1 MKILIVSKLINPNN
15 NIGAVR
21 VYNFATELAKKG
33 HTVFC
38 VASENDQINCN
49 INSSLFKICYAP
61 IGKIEKKRM
70 NYVSNVS
77 ISSKNNC
84 KSELYRKKNKNT
96 PVIGW
101 LRKTVA
107 QMWGRFIEN
116 EWYRNAVKIC
126 MSIISQEEISL
137 VLTSYGPLAN
147 LLVGLKLK
155 KDIPQLIWISDMRDP
170 VDSMHQQFLW
180 RVRGAYLQR
189 KMLRYSDRV
198 ITVCDGVTNRYKAM
212 LTDNMK
218 KKVYTITNGYKE
230 EPILY
235 TPNEDGILKIGYTGQ
250 LYNGI
255 RDMSELFRC
264 VDYIQREKGKS
275 LPIQIHYAGNDSNKL
290 IEQARQYG
298 VEKYIVDHGRVSKF
312 DALRLQEKCDILC
325 VLTWNTKKEQGV
337 LTGKFPEYLR
347 LCKPILAIITGD
359 LENAELSKRIEELNI
374 GFSYECMKSESDFI
388 KFKIWLENCIN
399 NKCLNQPIIDAT
411 INRKGIGSYSY
422 KALSQKLEKI
432 LMSI

>member
-1 MKILIVSKLINPNN
+1 
-15 NIGAVR
+15 
-21 VYNFATELAKKG
+21 
-33 HTVFC
+33 
-38 VASENDQINCN
+38 
-49 INSSLFKICYAP
+49 
-61 IGKIEKKRM
+61 
-70 NYVSNVS
+70 
-77 ISSKNNC
+77 
-84 KSELYRKKNKNT
+84 
-96 PVIGW
+96 
-101 LRKTVA
+101 
-107 QMWGRFIEN
+107 
-116 EWYRNAVKIC
+116 
-126 MSIISQEEISL
+126 
-137 VLTSYGPLAN
+137 
-147 LLVGLKLK
+147 
-155 KDIPQLIWISDMRDP
+155 
-170 VDSMHQQFLW
+170 
-180 RVRGAYLQR
+180 
-189 KMLRYSDRV
+189 
-198 ITVCDGVTNRYKAM
+198 
-212 LTDNMK
+212 NMK

-359 LENAELSKRIEELNI
+359 LEN
-374 GFSYECMKSESDFI
+374 
-388 KFKIWLENCIN
+388 
-399 NKCLNQPIIDAT
+399 
-411 INRKGIGSYSY
+411 
-422 KALSQKLEKI
+422 
-432 LMSI
+432 